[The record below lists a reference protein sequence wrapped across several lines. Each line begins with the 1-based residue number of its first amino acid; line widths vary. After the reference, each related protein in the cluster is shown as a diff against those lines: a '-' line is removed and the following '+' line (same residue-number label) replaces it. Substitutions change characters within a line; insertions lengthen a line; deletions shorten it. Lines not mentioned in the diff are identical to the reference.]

1 MVKEKEKTEKEKTD
15 LYLKVGKELFTVLVK
30 YSEDLT
36 MFEQFD
42 ILGSLYSAVVMNQL
56 NQLKDKNAKEEKAK
70 KWS

>member
-70 KWS
+70 K

>member
-56 NQLKDKNAKEEKAK
+56 NQLKDKNAKEEKIK
-70 KWS
+70 